1 MRGRDAG
8 HRCML
13 SSRPGAIA
21 GPGNDSCIR
30 VLDDFGDGMPVGAAE
45 LDTIEAF
52 LGPMIE
58 ALLAQET
65 GAVDSE
71 PPHIAARMK
80 AETAGENCREISVKE
95 PA

>member
-13 SSRPGAIA
+13 SSHPRAIA
-21 GPGNDSCIR
+21 GTGGDSCIR
-30 VLDDFGDGMPVGAAE
+30 VLDDFGHGMPVGAAE
-45 LDTIEAF
+45 LDAIEAF

-65 GAVDSE
+65 GAADSE
-71 PPHIAARMK
+71 PPHIAATIG
-80 AETAGENCREISVKE
+80 AEHAGENCREISVE
-95 PA
+95 ERA